1 MGVPGPFKIVLQA
14 VERRHSPDTLGDPT
28 AARVKVELARLFDL
42 DEDTASNIIA
52 AIPIVVV
59 EGLDGR
65 QAGVVRDRLRRLG
78 DLGCR
83 VVVTDDASETIPRVN
98 WPELPAIARVADEE
112 PRRDPG
118 TGHGH
123 GARASAGL
131 ACPACGAGLSIVLA
145 SGSRAVAPNGAP
157 VGANGSAARTPDTA
171 PSRAARDEG
180 RIARPPESDPAQPS
194 RAEPARATPAATA
207 RPTAPSHTTDD
218 WLDPPVGAAAVA
230 ASAQKSDVRRGTGRF
245 DDASL
250 LAFRGGQP
258 APPPPPAAFAPPPPP
273 PREAAPQREAA
284 VRTTTIPAAAATAR
298 SQPAPQ
304 SRGPETQKELAE
316 LDVSFTDSGE
326 LPRPGAAQPAPALAP
341 SRAPAPAPS
350 RTAAAPS
357 RPSEPDIDIE
367 LLDSAEGP
375 APKKEPPRDSNKKK
389 NTRFDDDDDDDPLAH
404 AFPDEPP
411 KAAVAARASQS
422 QLAQVHARDPFE
434 DSRIVDPA
442 PISGGLLGAGGGSP
456 PPKGRDGRDARG
468 APPPPPPAAKN
479 DVDSLLDS
487 ASDIL
492 DAAPPHRRSAPHSAS
507 SDGGRRA
514 PDLDGDLDLLDGS
527 GSRLLDSDEPVRRAG
542 GAQAFGA
549 PSPAKEAAKGKAPAR
564 KPADDDDD
572 PFEKSVIED
581 EPPARGKS
589 APPARGGGSGKRP
602 SIEDVLDMFGPED
615 EVPLDDG
622 DGLDPPG
629 LDLSPSPSGGGGGR
643 RTKSAPPDEGN
654 ELSDILEPLDPGEA
668 LQIIKTSKPPRP
680 GRSMP
685 SAVNGAHGNG
695 RDDKSD
701 PSLEALGADEALAIL
716 NPGSDPTKKKS
727 RGVPFPASGEDL
739 FEDSSRGSSS
749 KAQKKK
755 TDPFARARKQ
765 LASEDDGDPLEAS
778 PPARAK
784 KPDSDR
790 RPARG
795 SGADLDAMADDP
807 PAKPSK
813 PGPRPGGAPS
823 KPGAGSAG
831 SGGDGD
837 HGLVLS
843 RIADPDKKEEAAAII
858 AEVKGCSVE
867 EARRLT
873 DRTIIP
879 VLKGVSREEAE
890 LHLEKFKKVKIA
902 GRVTTRQ
909 RS

>member
-112 PRRDPG
+112 PRGRDPG

-123 GARASAGL
+123 GARAAAGL

-180 RIARPPESDPAQPS
+180 RTARPEP
-194 RAEPARATPAATA
+194 EPARSEPARPEPARPTPAATA
-207 RPTAPSHTTDD
+207 RPPAPSHTTDD
-218 WLDPPVGAAAVA
+218 WLDPPVGATAVG
-230 ASAQKSDVRRGTGRF
+230 ASAQKAASPAPDARRGTGRF

-273 PREAAPQREAA
+273 PREAPPAREVA
-284 VRTTTIPAAAATAR
+284 VRTTTIPASAATAR
-298 SQPAPQ
+298 SQPAPL

-316 LDVSFTDSGE
+316 LDVTFTDSGE
-326 LPRPGAAQPAPALAP
+326 LPRPGSAQPAPAP
-341 SRAPAPAPS
+341 SRSSAPAPS

-389 NTRFDDDDDDDPLAH
+389 NTRFDDDDDDDDPLAH

-411 KAAVAARASQS
+411 KAAMAARASQS
-422 QLAQVHARDPFE
+422 QLAQVNARDPFE

-442 PISGGLLGAGGGSP
+442 PISGGLLGAGGGGGAPS
-456 PPKGRDGRDARG
+456 PKGRDRDGRGG
-468 APPPPPPAAKN
+468 APPPPPPPAKD

-492 DAAPPHRRSAPHSAS
+492 DAAPPHRRSPAHSAS
-507 SDGGRRA
+507 SEGGGRRA

-527 GSRLLDSDEPVRRAG
+527 GSRLLDSDEPVRGRSA
-542 GAQAFGA
+542 
-549 PSPAKEAAKGKAPAR
+549 PAKEAAKGKAPAR

-629 LDLSPSPSGGGGGR
+629 LDLSPSGGAR
-643 RTKSAPPDEGN
+643 RTKSAPPADEGN

-680 GRSMP
+680 GQGRSMP
-685 SAVNGAHGNG
+685 SGVNGSANGHG

-716 NPGSDPTKKKS
+716 NPGSDPKKKKT

-778 PPARAK
+778 PPARSK
-784 KPDSDR
+784 KSDSDR

-813 PGPRPGGAPS
+813 PGPRPGGGGAPS
-823 KPGAGSAG
+823 KSAG